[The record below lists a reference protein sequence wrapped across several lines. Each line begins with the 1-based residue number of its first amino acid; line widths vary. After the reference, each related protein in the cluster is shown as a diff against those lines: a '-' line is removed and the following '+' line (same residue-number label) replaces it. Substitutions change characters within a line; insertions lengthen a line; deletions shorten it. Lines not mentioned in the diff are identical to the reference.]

1 MTNCGWDLH
10 EVPGRCAS
18 RPHHDWSLE
27 IGHWSLGMRVLGID
41 PGTLTTGYGLVERR
55 GDTLQAVTFGAITTQ
70 AGLPFAQRLLRIYQE
85 LRTLLTR
92 TRPDCA
98 AVETVFFARNVQ
110 SALRLGQARGV
121 ALLALAEEAVAIHEY
136 SALEVKQA
144 ITSYGRAEKAQV
156 QEMVRLLLGLAEA
169 PSPVDA
175 ADALAVAICH
185 HHAARVTARL
195 RER

>member
-1 MTNCGWDLH
+1 
-10 EVPGRCAS
+10 
-18 RPHHDWSLE
+18 
-27 IGHWSLGMRVLGID
+27 MRVLGID
-41 PGTLTTGYGLVERR
+41 PGTLTTGYGLVEEQ
-55 GDTLQAVTFGAITTQ
+55 GGILQAVAFGTINTQ
-70 AGLPFAQRLLRIYQE
+70 AALPFAQRLLRIYRE
-85 LRTLLTR
+85 LRAVLTR

-98 AVETVFFARNVQ
+98 AVEAVFFAKNVQ

-121 ALLALAEEAVAIHEY
+121 ALLALAEEGIEIHEY

-156 QEMVRLLLGLAEA
+156 QEMVRLLLGLAA
-169 PSPVDA
+169 PPSPADA

-185 HHAARVTARL
+185 HNAARLKMRL

>member
-1 MTNCGWDLH
+1 
-10 EVPGRCAS
+10 
-18 RPHHDWSLE
+18 
-27 IGHWSLGMRVLGID
+27 MRVLGID
-41 PGTLTTGYGLVERR
+41 PGTVTTGFGLVEQR
-55 GDTLQAVTFGAITTQ
+55 GDTLRAITFGTITTQ
-70 AGLPFAQRLLRIYQE
+70 AGLPFAQRLLRIHQE

-98 AVETVFFARNVQ
+98 AVEAVFFAKNVQ

-121 ALLALAEEAVAIHEY
+121 ALLALAEERVEIHEY

-144 ITSYGRAEKAQV
+144 ITSYGQAAKGQV
-156 QEMVRLLLGLAEA
+156 QEMVRLLLGLADP
-169 PSPVDA
+169 PSPADA

-185 HHAARVTARL
+185 QHAARLQARL

>member
-1 MTNCGWDLH
+1 
-10 EVPGRCAS
+10 
-18 RPHHDWSLE
+18 
-27 IGHWSLGMRVLGID
+27 MRVLGID
-41 PGTLTTGYGLVERR
+41 PGTVTTGYGLVELR
-55 GDTLQAVTFGAITTQ
+55 GDTLHAVTFGAITTQ
-70 AGLPFAQRLLRIYQE
+70 ASLPFAQRLLRIYQE

-92 TRPDCA
+92 IRPDCA
-98 AVETVFFARNVQ
+98 AVEAVFFARNVQ

-121 ALLALAEEAVAIHEY
+121 ALLALAEEKVEIHEY

-144 ITSYGRAEKAQV
+144 VTSYGQAAKGQV

-185 HHAARVTARL
+185 HHAARLKARL

>member
-1 MTNCGWDLH
+1 
-10 EVPGRCAS
+10 
-18 RPHHDWSLE
+18 
-27 IGHWSLGMRVLGID
+27 MRVLGID
-41 PGTLTTGYGLVERR
+41 PGIVTTGYGLVDVEGGSLR
-55 GDTLQAVTFGAITTQ
+55 AVTFGAISTR
-70 AGLPFAQRLLRIYQE
+70 AGLPFAQRLLCIHQE
-85 LRTLLTR
+85 LQTLLIR
-92 TRPDCA
+92 SRPDCA
-98 AVETVFFARNVQ
+98 AVEAVFFARNVQ

-121 ALLALAEEAVAIHEY
+121 VLLALAQAGVAVHEY

-144 ITSYGRAEKAQV
+144 VTSYGRAIKGQV

-185 HHAARVTARL
+185 HHSARVTARL